1 MMHNKVGGSVKF
13 TDKIKT
19 LLANKTDA
27 FSILATYETQVSIL
41 RQEFLDKL
49 DDHYQVLFDRE
60 AALSSRIEEIEA
72 ERVRIS
78 REMNSIQNM
87 TEYKDL

>member
-1 MMHNKVGGSVKF
+1 MMCIDKVKKLF
-13 TDKIKT
+13 
-19 LLANKTDA
+19 ANKTDA
-27 FSILATYETQVSIL
+27 FSILETYETQVSVL

-49 DDHYQVLFDRE
+49 GDRYQVLFDRE
-60 AALSSRIEEIEA
+60 AALPSRIEEIEA

-87 TEYKDL
+87 TKYKDL

>member
-1 MMHNKVGGSVKF
+1 MMCIDKVKKLF
-13 TDKIKT
+13 T
-19 LLANKTDA
+19 NKTDA
-27 FSILATYETQVSIL
+27 FSILEMYKTQVSIL

>member
-1 MMHNKVGGSVKF
+1 MMCIDKVKKLFAS
-13 TDKIKT
+13 
-19 LLANKTDA
+19 KTDA
-27 FSILATYETQVSIL
+27 FSILETYKTQVSIL

-49 DDHYQVLFDRE
+49 GDRYQVLFDRE

-78 REMNSIQNM
+78 REMNSIQIM

>member
-1 MMHNKVGGSVKF
+1 MLF
-13 TDKIKT
+13 IDKIKT
-19 LLANKTDA
+19 LFANKADA
-27 FSILATYETQVSIL
+27 FSILETYKTQVSIL

-49 DDHYQVLFDRE
+49 DDRYQVLFDRE

-87 TEYKDL
+87 TKYKDL

>member
-1 MMHNKVGGSVKF
+1 MTF

-19 LLANKTDA
+19 LFANKTDA
-27 FSILATYETQVSIL
+27 FSILETHKTQVSIL

-49 DDHYQVLFDRE
+49 DDRYQDLFDRE

-87 TEYKDL
+87 TEYEER

>member
-1 MMHNKVGGSVKF
+1 MLF
-13 TDKIKT
+13 TNKIKT
-19 LLANKTDA
+19 LFANKTDA
-27 FSILATYETQVSIL
+27 FSILETYKTQVSIL
-41 RQEFLDKL
+41 RQEFLDEL
-49 DDHYQVLFDRE
+49 DDRYQVLFDRE

-87 TEYKDL
+87 TKYKDL

>member
-1 MMHNKVGGSVKF
+1 MKF

-19 LLANKTDA
+19 LFAHKTDA
-27 FSILATYETQVSIL
+27 FSILETYKTQVSIL

-49 DDHYQVLFDRE
+49 DDRYQVLFDRE

-87 TEYKDL
+87 TKYKDL

>member
-1 MMHNKVGGSVKF
+1 MLF
-13 TDKIKT
+13 TNKIKT

-27 FSILATYETQVSIL
+27 FSILETYKTQVSIL

-49 DDHYQVLFDRE
+49 DDRYQDLFDRE

-72 ERVRIS
+72 ERA
-78 REMNSIQNM
+78 SIDKEKLSIHNM
-87 TEYKDL
+87 IAGLEK

>member
-1 MMHNKVGGSVKF
+1 MTF

-19 LLANKTDA
+19 LFANKTDA
-27 FSILATYETQVSIL
+27 FSILETYKTQVSIL

-49 DDHYQVLFDRE
+49 DDRYQVLFDRE

-72 ERVRIS
+72 ERA
-78 REMNSIQNM
+78 SIDKEKLSIHNM
-87 TEYKDL
+87 IAGLEK

>member
-1 MMHNKVGGSVKF
+1 MMCIDSVKKLF
-13 TDKIKT
+13 
-19 LLANKTDA
+19 ANKTDA
-27 FSILATYETQVSIL
+27 FSILETYETQVSIL

-49 DDHYQVLFDRE
+49 DDRYQALFDRE
-60 AALSSRIEEIEA
+60 AALSSSIEEIEA

>member
-1 MMHNKVGGSVKF
+1 MMCIDKVKKLF
-13 TDKIKT
+13 
-19 LLANKTDA
+19 ANKTDA
-27 FSILATYETQVSIL
+27 FSILETYETQVSVL

-49 DDHYQVLFDRE
+49 GDRYQVLFDRE

-72 ERVRIS
+72 ECVRIS

-87 TEYKDL
+87 MEYKDL

>member
-1 MMHNKVGGSVKF
+1 MMCIDKVKKLF
-13 TDKIKT
+13 
-19 LLANKTDA
+19 ANKTDA
-27 FSILATYETQVSIL
+27 FSILETYKTQVSIL

-49 DDHYQVLFDRE
+49 DDRYQVIFDRE

-87 TEYKDL
+87 TKYKDL

>member
-1 MMHNKVGGSVKF
+1 MMCIDRVKKLF
-13 TDKIKT
+13 
-19 LLANKTDA
+19 ANKTDA
-27 FSILATYETQVSIL
+27 FSILEAYKTQVSIL

-49 DDHYQVLFDRE
+49 GDRYQVLFDRE
-60 AALSSRIEEIEA
+60 AALSSRIEGIEA

-87 TEYKDL
+87 MEYKDL